1 MGENREIGTIML
13 LLGLIIVGTYYIFT
27 GLSIL
32 TLIVTS
38 IPGFGLLLILI
49 DKDDNEPA
57 IDDKW
62 FRKQVR
68 LGVLLILL
76 SSALLVWSITI
87 RYSLLAFAMIST
99 VAYGLVLIISIKRM
113 ERKYK
118 LRLKGRE

>member
-1 MGENREIGTIML
+1 MGENRKIGTIML
-13 LLGLIIVGTYYIFT
+13 LLGLVIVGTYYVFT

-62 FRKQVR
+62 FRKQIR

-76 SSALLVWSITI
+76 SSALLVWSIRI

-99 VAYGLVLIISIKRM
+99 VAYGVVLIMSIKRM